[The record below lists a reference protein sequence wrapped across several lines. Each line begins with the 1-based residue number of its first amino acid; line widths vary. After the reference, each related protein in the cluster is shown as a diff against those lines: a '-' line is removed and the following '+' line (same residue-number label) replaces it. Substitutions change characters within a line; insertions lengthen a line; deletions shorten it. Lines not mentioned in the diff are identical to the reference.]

1 MAAKHTST
9 QTLKDKLR
17 QAREES
23 ALPNV
28 IADLDKS
35 HAKKNTSFRNYNTK
49 RGRKQRPMQLTHQ
62 YPMQDSQDLYQIASG
77 NCFDGTNN
85 ITCNRISPHRTMT
98 TCPWM
103 LGNGN

>member
-28 IADLDKS
+28 IADLGKS
-35 HAKKNTSFRNYNTK
+35 HAKKKY
-49 RGRKQRPMQLTHQ
+49 
-62 YPMQDSQDLYQIASG
+62 
-77 NCFDGTNN
+77 
-85 ITCNRISPHRTMT
+85 
-98 TCPWM
+98 
-103 LGNGN
+103 